1 MCRHFFFYQQPCE
14 SARQQWKNWMKKSL
28 SGREGEKGGG
38 REGAGGKEGGRER
51 ERGGREGA
59 TEGREGGRERG
70 KRESVV
76 LETSLQM
83 QISGPVISTAVVW
96 VFLIL
101 VHVVMKL
108 LWSLDQ

>member
-1 MCRHFFFYQQPCE
+1 M
-14 SARQQWKNWMKKSL
+14 
-28 SGREGEKGGG
+28 EKLDEKVTV
-38 REGAGGKEGGRER
+38 REGGRER
-51 ERGGREGA
+51 GRERGGGRERGREGA
-59 TEGREGGRERG
+59 REGREGGRERG